1 MKQIRDVSMRN
12 IALITILFFIPISLF
27 NYDAND
33 KLSTE
38 DSNRESIESL
48 IKRGDGY
55 FSYSYEAIVC
65 YKKAL
70 EIDSTNQEVIFR
82 IAYFYDLQDSVDLA
96 KHYYH
101 KLNTKYLKIQDRWSK
116 IIYPEIDINNIKMN
130 LQYNDSLEILF
141 KKYGKESSITFD
153 YEISASAFPTY
164 NDNDIGIFF
173 YKLFNKR
180 IFITIYGNGEFEAR
194 KYYNTKNSINIYE
207 GKLPDST
214 LSVILKALQKGRI
227 LSMKSLFHEEKKSIN
242 RFEGDYLKYL
252 ILIPSNL
259 DNPWFERI
267 KIETPL
273 ISNSVSIMCLVDRI
287 ECDHIFECCNDI
299 NLEYMNSIE
308 NRTKAKIKLL
318 EELWKYIYCLDLTK
332 YSTE

>member
-1 MKQIRDVSMRN
+1 MRN

-27 NYDAND
+27 NYNAND
-33 KLSTE
+33 KLNTE

-116 IIYPEIDINNIKMN
+116 IIYPEIDINKIKMN
-130 LQYNDSLEILF
+130 LLYNDSLEILF

-153 YEISASAFPTY
+153 YDISASAFPTY

-194 KYYNTKNSINIYE
+194 KYEKYYSKVFFE

-214 LSVILKALQKGRI
+214 LSVILNALQNGRI
-227 LSMKSLFHEEKKSIN
+227 LSMKSLFHEEKNSVN
-242 RFEGDYLKYL
+242 HFEGDYLKYL
-252 ILIPSNL
+252 ILIPDNL
-259 DNPWFERI
+259 ENSWFERI

-273 ISNSVSIMCLVDRI
+273 ISNSVSIMYLVDRI
-287 ECDHIFECCNDI
+287 ECSYMFGECCNDI

>member
-1 MKQIRDVSMRN
+1 MILKSTS
-12 IALITILFFIPISLF
+12 LIILTLMFFISADLLSSE
-27 NYDAND
+27 NYQGSENTVDRD
-33 KLSTE
+33 KTE
-38 DSNRESIESL
+38 EFEAL

-82 IAYFYDLQDSVDLA
+82 IAYYYDLQDSVDLA
-96 KHYYH
+96 EHYYK
-101 KLNTKYLKIQDRWSK
+101 KLDVKYLTIQDRWSK
-116 IIYPEIDINNIKMN
+116 IIYPEIDINKIKMN
-130 LQYNDSLEILF
+130 LLYNDSLEILF
-141 KKYGKESSITFD
+141 KRYGKKSSITLD

-164 NDNDIGIFF
+164 NENHIWVFF
-173 YKLFNKR
+173 YKLLNKR
-180 IFITIYGNGEFEAR
+180 TFITIYGNGEFEAR
-194 KYYNTKNSINIYE
+194 KYNKNKSDVYFE

-214 LSVILKALQKGRI
+214 LSIILKTLQKGRI
-227 LSMKSLFHEEKKSIN
+227 LSMKSLFQEGKKSIN

-252 ILIPSNL
+252 ILIPSNME
-259 DNPWFERI
+259 NPWFERI

-273 ISNSVSIMCLVDRI
+273 ISNSVSIMYLVDRI
-287 ECDHIFECCNDI
+287 ECSYMFGECCKDI

-318 EELWKYIYCLDLTK
+318 EELWKYIYCLDLSK
-332 YSTE
+332 YSTD